1 VIFWMTV
8 AILGFFASVVLRA
21 AAYRSTLWWISFGV
35 AVTTSL
41 LILGWVIADGSWWP
55 YVSGMALGS
64 VGWWALDRAAHRI
77 GGRQR

>member
-1 VIFWMTV
+1 MWACTIRHAPAQF
-8 AILGFFASVVLRA
+8 G
-21 AAYRSTLWWISFGV
+21 FGV